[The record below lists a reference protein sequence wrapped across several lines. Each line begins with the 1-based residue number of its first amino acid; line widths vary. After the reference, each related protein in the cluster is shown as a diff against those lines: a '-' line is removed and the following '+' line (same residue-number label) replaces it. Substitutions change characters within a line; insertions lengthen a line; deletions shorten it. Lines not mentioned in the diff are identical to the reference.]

1 MQVSTRVL
9 QSDYDNETDTL
20 YLYSTK
26 EKTSASVSLGD
37 LIIDY
42 AAKGEVMGLEFLNA
56 TKTLP
61 PLLLTSSKTLFKDEN
76 TLNPEVLQ
84 KIAKSRVHLD
94 TVSSFIVITFTL
106 EIDKKEIQAKLS
118 LPTPTTSKEV
128 MTILSRA

>member
-9 QSDYDNETDTL
+9 QSDYDSQTDTL

-26 EKTSASVSLGD
+26 EKTSTSVSLGD

-42 AAKGEVMGLEFLNA
+42 APSGEVIGIEFLNA

-61 PLLLTSSKTLFKDEN
+61 PLLLTSPKTLFKDEHA
-76 TLNPEVLQ
+76 LNPGVLQ

-118 LPTPTTSKEV
+118 LPTPTTSKQV
-128 MTILSRA
+128 MDILSTA